1 MYNYEE
7 LKTVIARNNKVLELV
22 KSHLSPVT
30 MTHVTEMFDITF
42 PALKYALEK
51 GDDLGALSRGK
62 ARKGK
67 TGREIIEELPK
78 RVPLLTE
85 RDYAAQLRRVADE
98 LESTPIFVGV

>member
-22 KSHLSPVT
+22 KSNLSPVT
-30 MTHVTEMFDITF
+30 MTQVCEMFEITF
-42 PALKYALEK
+42 PALKYALER
-51 GDDLGALSRGK
+51 GDDLGVLSRGK
-62 ARKGK
+62 VRKGK

-85 RDYAAQLRRVADE
+85 QDYAAQLRRVADQIDAA
-98 LESTPIFVGV
+98 PIFGDV

>member
-7 LKTVIARNNKVLELV
+7 LKKVILRNNRILELV
-22 KSHLSPVT
+22 RSELSPVT
-30 MTHVTEMFDITF
+30 LTEVTKMFDITF

-98 LESTPIFVGV
+98 IESSSIFGDV